1 MERLSIVAGLREWRA
16 TTANGDDVGGA
27 VRRRGWWDGE
37 EGWQGTKGTTSR
49 ALCSN
54 FRASCAEKFEAK
66 KKRKVKK
73 EKGKSKKEERVFLP
87 GGASRAERHN

>member
-16 TTANGDDVGGA
+16 TTANVDDVGGA
-27 VRRRGWWDGE
+27 VRRRGRWDGE

-66 KKRKVKK
+66 KKESKKGK
-73 EKGKSKKEERVFLP
+73 EKK
-87 GGASRAERHN
+87 